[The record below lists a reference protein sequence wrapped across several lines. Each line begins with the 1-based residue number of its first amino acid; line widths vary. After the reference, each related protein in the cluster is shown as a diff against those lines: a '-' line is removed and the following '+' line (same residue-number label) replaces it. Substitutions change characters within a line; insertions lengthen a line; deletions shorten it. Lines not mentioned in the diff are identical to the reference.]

1 MNITYSRASVKVI
14 NGMDKATKQRI
25 KAGIEKIPQ
34 GDIKLLKGSPGTYR
48 LRVGDWRILFSC
60 PEENTILVEKI
71 GPRGGVYKGV

>member
-1 MNITYSRASVKVI
+1 MQTVYSRAAVKAI
-14 NGMDKATKQRI
+14 NGMDRATKQRI

-34 GDIKLLKGSPGTYR
+34 GDIKPLKGSPGTYR
-48 LRVGDWRILFSC
+48 LRVGDWRILFSY